1 MKLWDQVRE
10 YKKAGGNIRIKGVKL
25 KDKLSYIVRSLNV
38 IKIFLEKANIRKY
51 SYILLILYLSIAI
64 LNVYTANSLGKIVNN
79 AIYLDQKLLIKS
91 LLIFIVF
98 KLLLALSS
106 FIAEMLCS
114 KVKQI
119 LKYKYRVLTVQSL
132 LEASYE
138 WVQKNKVG
146 DFLGRIQENIN
157 NVADA
162 LADFLPNIL
171 RRILVSLFAIIS
183 LFHIDYRFGITFIVF
198 IPLVFIF
205 QVLGGYYSEKYL
217 SKMQISVSERNS
229 MFQDAIS
236 HKLVIISLRA
246 ENKVNQWLKTKI
258 DKYIKDFTKA
268 MTIMTTAFSPAIIL
282 NQLPL
287 IISCGIGCYLAK
299 YNLINIESFITALS
313 LVLVASN
320 ELKGFNDIFANLPTI
335 LVGGERLFYIWDAPK
350 EKSGKVN
357 EGLDTFPMEFSNVTY
372 SYAESNKEAIQS
384 ISFKV
389 KKGEK
394 LAIVGPSGCGKS
406 TLLKLM
412 AGIYRPQK
420 GKIYAWGVDIN
431 EWDINSLRSKIGLIN
446 QDVYLFSSNVVN
458 NLVFDDSHNN
468 SDINEALKSAQLLE
482 FIDRLPEGL
491 DTIIEENGGN
501 VSGGEK
507 QRIGLARALI
517 KKSPLILLDEAT
529 SALDLNTEEKI
540 NKYLLS
546 LSNEYTIITVTHR
559 LYSIKEYDRIIVIEN
574 GKIVEEGKHRELI
587 DKNGLYRKMFYN
599 DKKGDLNNE

>member
-1 MKLWDQVRE
+1 M
-10 YKKAGGNIRIKGVKL
+10 
-25 KDKLSYIVRSLNV
+25 
-38 IKIFLEKANIRKY
+38 
-51 SYILLILYLSIAI
+51 
-64 LNVYTANSLGKIVNN
+64 
-79 AIYLDQKLLIKS
+79 
-91 LLIFIVF
+91 
-98 KLLLALSS
+98 
-106 FIAEMLCS
+106 
-114 KVKQI
+114 
-119 LKYKYRVLTVQSL
+119 
-132 LEASYE
+132 
-138 WVQKNKVG
+138 
-146 DFLGRIQENIN
+146 GRIQENIN

-183 LFHIDYRFGITFIVF
+183 LFYIDYRFGITFIIF

-205 QVLGGYYSEKYL
+205 QMLGGYYSEKYL
-217 SKMQISVSERNS
+217 SKMQISASERNS
-229 MFQDAIS
+229 MFQDVIS

-299 YNLINIESFITALS
+299 YNLINIESFITVLS

-320 ELKGFNDIFANLPTI
+320 ELRGFNDIFANLPTI

-350 EKSGKVN
+350 EESGKIS
-357 EGLDTFPMEFSNVTY
+357 EGLDTFPMEFNNVTY
-372 SYAESNKEAIQS
+372 SYAESNKETIKS

-482 FIDRLPEGL
+482 FIDRLPKGL

-529 SALDLNTEEKI
+529 SALDLNTEENI

-574 GKIVEEGKHRELI
+574 GKIVEEGKHQELI
-587 DKNGLYRKMFYN
+587 DKNGLYRRMFYN
-599 DKKGDLNNE
+599 DKKGDLDNE

>member
-1 MKLWDQVRE
+1 MK
-10 YKKAGGNIRIKGVKL
+10 KVKL
-25 KDKLSYIVRSLNV
+25 NDKLSYIVRSLNV
-38 IKIFLEKANIRKY
+38 IKIFLKKANIRKY
-51 SYILLILYLSIAI
+51 SYILLILYLFIAI

-79 AIYLDQKLLIKS
+79 AIYLDQNLLIKS
-91 LLIFIVF
+91 LLIFTVF

-106 FIAEMLCS
+106 FIAEILCS

-138 WVQKNKVG
+138 WVQENKVG

-183 LFHIDYRFGITFIVF
+183 LFYIDYRFGITFIIF

-205 QVLGGYYSEKYL
+205 QMLGGYYSEKYL
-217 SKMQISVSERNS
+217 SKMQISASERNS
-229 MFQDAIS
+229 MFQDVIS

-299 YNLINIESFITALS
+299 YNLINIESFITVLS

-320 ELKGFNDIFANLPTI
+320 ELRGFNDIFANLPTI

-350 EKSGKVN
+350 EESGKIS
-357 EGLDTFPMEFSNVTY
+357 EGLDTFPMEFNNVTY
-372 SYAESNKEAIQS
+372 SYAESNKETIKS

-482 FIDRLPEGL
+482 FIDRLPKGL

-529 SALDLNTEEKI
+529 SALDLNTEENI

-574 GKIVEEGKHRELI
+574 GKIVEEGKHQELI
-587 DKNGLYRKMFYN
+587 DKSGLYRKMFYN
-599 DKKGDLNNE
+599 DKKGDLNDE

>member
-1 MKLWDQVRE
+1 MK
-10 YKKAGGNIRIKGVKL
+10 KVKL
-25 KDKLSYIVRSLNV
+25 NDKLSYIVRSLNV
-38 IKIFLEKANIRKY
+38 IKIFLKKANIRKY
-51 SYILLILYLSIAI
+51 SYILLILYLFIAI

-79 AIYLDQKLLIKS
+79 AIYLDQNLLIKS
-91 LLIFIVF
+91 LLIFTVF

-106 FIAEMLCS
+106 FIAEILCS

-138 WVQKNKVG
+138 WVQENKVG

-183 LFHIDYRFGITFIVF
+183 LFYIDYRFGITFIIF

-205 QVLGGYYSEKYL
+205 QMLGGYYSEKYL
-217 SKMQISVSERNS
+217 SKMQISASERNS
-229 MFQDAIS
+229 MFQDVIS

-299 YNLINIESFITALS
+299 YNLINIESFITVLS

-320 ELKGFNDIFANLPTI
+320 ELRGFNDIFANLPTI

-350 EKSGKVN
+350 EESGKIS
-357 EGLDTFPMEFSNVTY
+357 EGLDTFPMEFNNVTY
-372 SYAESNKEAIQS
+372 SYAESNKETIKS

-482 FIDRLPEGL
+482 FIDRLPKGL

-546 LSNEYTIITVTHR
+546 LSNEYTVITVTHR
-559 LYSIKEYDRIIVIEN
+559 LYSVKEYDRIIVIEN
-574 GKIVEEGKHRELI
+574 GEIVEEGKHQELI
-587 DKNGLYRKMFYN
+587 DKNGLYRRMFYN
-599 DKKGDLNNE
+599 DKKGDLDNE

>member
-1 MKLWDQVRE
+1 MK
-10 YKKAGGNIRIKGVKL
+10 KVKL
-25 KDKLSYIVRSLNV
+25 NDKLSYIVRSLNV
-38 IKIFLEKANIRKY
+38 IKIFLKKANIRKY

-79 AIYLDQKLLIKS
+79 AIYLDQNLLIKS
-91 LLIFIVF
+91 LLIFTVF

-106 FIAEMLCS
+106 FIAEILCS

-138 WVQKNKVG
+138 WVQENKVG

-183 LFHIDYRFGITFIVF
+183 LFYIDYRFGITFIIF

-205 QVLGGYYSEKYL
+205 QMLGGYYSEKYL
-217 SKMQISVSERNS
+217 SKMQISASERNS
-229 MFQDAIS
+229 MFQDVIS

-299 YNLINIESFITALS
+299 YNLINIESFITVLS

-350 EKSGKVN
+350 EESGKIS
-357 EGLDTFPMEFSNVTY
+357 EGLDTFPMEFNNVTY
-372 SYAESNKEAIQS
+372 SYAESNKETIKS

-482 FIDRLPEGL
+482 FIDRLPKGL

-529 SALDLNTEEKI
+529 SALDLNTEENI

-546 LSNEYTIITVTHR
+546 LSNEYTVITVTHR
-559 LYSIKEYDRIIVIEN
+559 LYSVKEYDRIIVIEN
-574 GKIVEEGKHRELI
+574 GEIVEEGKHQELI
-587 DKNGLYRKMFYN
+587 DKSGLYRKMFYN
-599 DKKGDLNNE
+599 DKKGDLNDE

>member
-1 MKLWDQVRE
+1 MK
-10 YKKAGGNIRIKGVKL
+10 KVKL
-25 KDKLSYIVRSLNV
+25 NDKLSYIVRSLNV
-38 IKIFLEKANIRKY
+38 IKIFLKKANIRKY
-51 SYILLILYLSIAI
+51 SYILLILYLFIAI

-79 AIYLDQKLLIKS
+79 AIYLDQNLLIKS
-91 LLIFIVF
+91 LLIFTVF

-106 FIAEMLCS
+106 FIAEILCS

-138 WVQKNKVG
+138 WVQENKVG

-183 LFHIDYRFGITFIVF
+183 LFYIDYRFGITFIIF

-205 QVLGGYYSEKYL
+205 QMLGGYYSEKYL
-217 SKMQISVSERNS
+217 SKMQISASERNS
-229 MFQDAIS
+229 MFQDVIS

-299 YNLINIESFITALS
+299 YNLINIESFITVLS

-320 ELKGFNDIFANLPTI
+320 ELRGFNDIFANLPTI

-350 EKSGKVN
+350 EESGKIS
-357 EGLDTFPMEFSNVTY
+357 EGLDTFPMEFNNVTY
-372 SYAESNKEAIQS
+372 SYAESNKETIKS

-482 FIDRLPEGL
+482 FIDRLPKGL

-529 SALDLNTEEKI
+529 SALDLNTEENI

-546 LSNEYTIITVTHR
+546 LSNEYTVITVTHR
-559 LYSIKEYDRIIVIEN
+559 LYSVKEYDRIIVIEN
-574 GKIVEEGKHRELI
+574 GEIVEEGKHQELI
-587 DKNGLYRKMFYN
+587 DKSGLYRKMFYN
-599 DKKGDLNNE
+599 DKKGDLNDE

>member
-1 MKLWDQVRE
+1 MK
-10 YKKAGGNIRIKGVKL
+10 KVKL
-25 KDKLSYIVRSLNV
+25 NDKLSYIVRSLNV
-38 IKIFLEKANIRKY
+38 IKIFLKKANIRKY
-51 SYILLILYLSIAI
+51 SYILLILYLFIAI

-79 AIYLDQKLLIKS
+79 AIYLDQNLLIKS
-91 LLIFIVF
+91 LLIFTVF

-106 FIAEMLCS
+106 FIAEILCS

-138 WVQKNKVG
+138 WVQENKVG

-183 LFHIDYRFGITFIVF
+183 LFYIDYRFGITFIIF

-217 SKMQISVSERNS
+217 SKMQISASERNS
-229 MFQDAIS
+229 MFQDVIS

-350 EKSGKVN
+350 EESGKIS
-357 EGLDTFPMEFSNVTY
+357 EGLDTFPMEFNNVTY
-372 SYAESNKEAIQS
+372 SYAESNKETIKS

-482 FIDRLPEGL
+482 FIDRLPKGL

-529 SALDLNTEEKI
+529 SALDLNTEENI

-546 LSNEYTIITVTHR
+546 LSNEYTVITVTHR
-559 LYSIKEYDRIIVIEN
+559 LYSVKEYDRIIVIEN
-574 GKIVEEGKHRELI
+574 GEIVEEGKHQELI
-587 DKNGLYRKMFYN
+587 DKSGLYRKMFYN
-599 DKKGDLNNE
+599 DKKGDLNDE

>member
-1 MKLWDQVRE
+1 MK
-10 YKKAGGNIRIKGVKL
+10 KVKL
-25 KDKLSYIVRSLNV
+25 NDKLSYIVRSLNV
-38 IKIFLEKANIRKY
+38 IKIFLKKANIRKY
-51 SYILLILYLSIAI
+51 SYILLILYLFIAI

-79 AIYLDQKLLIKS
+79 AIYLDQNLLIKS
-91 LLIFIVF
+91 LLIFTVF

-106 FIAEMLCS
+106 FIAEILCS

-119 LKYKYRVLTVQSL
+119 LKYKYRILTVQSL

-138 WVQKNKVG
+138 WVQENKVG

-183 LFHIDYRFGITFIVF
+183 LFYIDYRFGITFIIF

-205 QVLGGYYSEKYL
+205 QMLGGYYSEKYL
-217 SKMQISVSERNS
+217 SKMQISASERNS
-229 MFQDAIS
+229 MFQDVIS

-299 YNLINIESFITALS
+299 YNLINIESFITVLS

-320 ELKGFNDIFANLPTI
+320 ELRGFNDIFANLPTI

-350 EKSGKVN
+350 EESGKIS
-357 EGLDTFPMEFSNVTY
+357 EGLDTFPMEFNNVTY
-372 SYAESNKEAIQS
+372 SYAESNKETIKS

-482 FIDRLPEGL
+482 FIDRLPKGL

-529 SALDLNTEEKI
+529 SALDLNTEENI

-574 GKIVEEGKHRELI
+574 GKIVEEGKHQELI
-587 DKNGLYRKMFYN
+587 DKNGLYRRMFYN
-599 DKKGDLNNE
+599 DKKGDLDNE